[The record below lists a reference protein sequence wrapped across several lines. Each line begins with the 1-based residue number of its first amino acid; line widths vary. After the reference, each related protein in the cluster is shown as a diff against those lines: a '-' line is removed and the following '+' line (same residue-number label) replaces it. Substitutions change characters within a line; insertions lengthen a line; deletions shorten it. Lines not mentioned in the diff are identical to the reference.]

1 MGFLDLNDLAG
12 KELLPG
18 FVGKFVHT
26 DTMTVAH
33 WEIKAGSIL
42 PLHDHVHEQ
51 VVNMIAG
58 ELEMTIGGEKLIMK
72 AGQTFAI
79 SSGVPH
85 EGKALTDCKVIDV
98 FTPAREDYQ

>member
-1 MGFLDLNDLAG
+1 MGFLDLNEVAG

-26 DTMTVAH
+26 NTMTVAH
-33 WEIKAGSIL
+33 WEIKAGSKL

-51 VVNMIAG
+51 VVNMIDG
-58 ELEMTIGGEKLIMK
+58 QLEMTIGGATRVMT
-72 AGQTFAI
+72 AGQTFAVP
-79 SSGVPH
+79 SGVPH

-98 FTPAREDYQ
+98 FTPAREDYK

>member
-1 MGFLDLNDLAG
+1 MAFLDLNHEAG

-26 DTMTVAH
+26 DQMTVAH

-42 PLHDHVHEQ
+42 PLHDHPHEQ
-51 VVNMIAG
+51 IVNMIEG
-58 ELEMTIGGEKLIMK
+58 ELEMTIEGVTRIMT
-72 AGQTFAI
+72 AGQTYAI
-79 SSGVPH
+79 PGNVPH

-98 FTPAREDYQ
+98 FTPARDDYR

>member
-1 MGFLDLNDLAG
+1 MAFLDLNETEG

-26 DTMTVAH
+26 EHMTIAH
-33 WEIKAGSIL
+33 WDIKVGSLL

-51 VVNMIAG
+51 VVNVISG
-58 ELEMTIGGEKLIMK
+58 KLEMTIGGETRVMT
-72 AGQTFAI
+72 AGQTYMI
-79 SSGVPH
+79 DSRVPH

-98 FTPAREDYQ
+98 FTPAREDYK

>member
-1 MGFLDLNDLAG
+1 MAFLDLNEETG
-12 KELLPG
+12 KEMLPG

-26 DTMTVAH
+26 NKMTIAH
-33 WEIKAGSIL
+33 WDIKAGSVL

-51 VVNMIAG
+51 VVNMVEG
-58 ELEMTIGGEKLIMK
+58 ELEMTIAGDTRVMT

-79 SSGVPH
+79 ASNIPH

-98 FTPAREDYQ
+98 FTPAREDYK

>member
-1 MGFLDLNDLAG
+1 MGFLDLNKIEG
-12 KELLPG
+12 RELLPG
-18 FVGKFVHT
+18 FEGRFVHT

-33 WEIKAGSIL
+33 WEIKGGSVL

-51 VVNMIAG
+51 VVNMIEG
-58 ELEMTIGGEKLIMK
+58 ELEMTIGGETRVMT

-79 SSGVPH
+79 PSNIPH

-98 FTPAREDYQ
+98 FTPAREDYK

>member
-1 MGFLDLNDLAG
+1 MAFLDLNHSEG

-26 DTMTVAH
+26 DSMTIAH

-51 VVNMIAG
+51 VVNMIEG
-58 ELEMTIGGEKLIMK
+58 ELEMTIGGETRVMK
-72 AGQTFAI
+72 AGHTFAI
-79 SSGVPH
+79 ASSVPH

-98 FTPAREDYQ
+98 FTPAREDYK